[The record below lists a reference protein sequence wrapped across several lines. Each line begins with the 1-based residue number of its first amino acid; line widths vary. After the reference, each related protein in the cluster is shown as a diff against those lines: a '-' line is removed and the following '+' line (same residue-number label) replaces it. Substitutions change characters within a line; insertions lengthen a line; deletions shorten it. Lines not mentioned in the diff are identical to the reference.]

1 MIVFADLHLREETER
16 TVFEQVLPGILA
28 AARANDHEIAFLG
41 DWWHVRYRVP
51 VNLQNQVSAWI
62 RECQEYGVK
71 IRIIPGNHDQINIDG
86 ENALEVFSHF
96 GPDVRV
102 YTQPTE
108 DMFGLWIPYRK
119 RREDIQEA
127 LLKGSINVG
136 QWPVLWMHHGI
147 QGAWMNDRVA
157 DTEGLPKEWFSKY
170 LVFCGHYHKRQSVSE
185 TIHYIGSPYQTT
197 ADESGQVKGYG
208 IWNPETQ
215 VMQYM
220 DCHWGKRYHRLRVE
234 PGQSLDLSQVG
245 QGDEVRVTAAP
256 GVDLGVLTKALDAVS
271 GSVVVMPEVE
281 VPQARLQVG
290 PGASLGEYAYEYAK
304 RHTLE
309 CNDGKSLERLMQVYQ
324 ELTQGGDK

>member
-16 TVFEQVLPGILA
+16 TVFEQVLPGILEA
-28 AARANDHEIAFLG
+28 AKVDPDQRIAFLG

-51 VNLQNQVSAWI
+51 IRLQNRVAEWL
-62 RECQEYGVK
+62 RECQRSGVRL
-71 IRIIPGNHDQINIDG
+71 IMLPGNHDQVDVAG
-86 ENALEVFSHF
+86 ENALEVFSDLDH
-96 GPDVRV
+96 VQV
-102 YTQPTE
+102 YSQPTW
-108 DMFGLWIPYRK
+108 DRFGFWVPYRK
-119 RREDIQEA
+119 RHEDISQA
-127 LLKGSINVG
+127 LAMPEPDSVANK
-136 QWPVLWMHHGI
+136 WRVLWMHHGVR
-147 QGAWMNDRVA
+147 GADMNDRFE
-157 DTEGLPKEWFSKY
+157 DTQGLPRGWFSHW
-170 LVFCGHYHKRQSVSE
+170 LVFCGHYHKRQTVG
-185 TIHYIGSPYQTT
+185 TVTYVGSPYQTR
-197 ADESGQVKGYG
+197 ADESGQDKGYA

-220 DCHWGKRYHRLRVE
+220 DCHWGKRYHRFRVE

-324 ELTQGGDK
+324 ELTQG